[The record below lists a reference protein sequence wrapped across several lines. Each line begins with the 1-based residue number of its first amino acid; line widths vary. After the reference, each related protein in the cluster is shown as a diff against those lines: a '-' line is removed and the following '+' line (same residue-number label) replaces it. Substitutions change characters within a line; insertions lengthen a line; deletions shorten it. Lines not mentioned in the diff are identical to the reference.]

1 MVCFLLANRTTNL
14 RKGMSKDERKKM
26 VKNCKVCSKEF
37 ESHMVEG
44 VRFAGMQIAEDHF
57 RPYCDT
63 CFEIIKEVNWRGSH
77 RKEPNL
83 KDLKVE
89 LKKRIKDLEREVKE
103 KINRL
108 QELLTA
114 VENLET

>member
-1 MVCFLLANRTTNL
+1 M
-14 RKGMSKDERKKM
+14 EEKKL

-37 ESHMVEG
+37 ESHIVEG
-44 VRFAGMQIAEDHF
+44 IRFAGMQIAEDHF
-57 RPYCDT
+57 RPYCDM
-63 CFEIIKEVNWRGSH
+63 CFEIIKAVDWRGRH

-89 LKKRIKDLEREVKE
+89 LKKRIKDLEKEVKE
-103 KINRL
+103 EINRL
-108 QELLTA
+108 QELLRM